1 MKKIRKGT
9 FETNSSSMHSI
20 VVEGMEETK
29 EFNPVT
35 DENGYYHIK
44 LDDYS
49 DLDHDLRTVEEII
62 SFAASWIAENGYY
75 ENSLEVEMLTEEN
88 MKKFRGF
95 NMLEKIIKKH
105 SDVKGIV
112 FEIEFFPAAESFS
125 FDEKQMLDPETVE
138 KLIFGKNSYVQRDIY
153 NN

>member
-29 EFNPVT
+29 QFNPVT

-49 DLDHDLRTVEEII
+49 NLDHDLRTVEEII
-62 SFAASWIAENGYY
+62 SFAASWIVEGII
-75 ENSLEVEMLTEEN
+75 LEEV
-88 MKKFRGF
+88 G
-95 NMLEKIIKKH
+95 
-105 SDVKGIV
+105 S
-112 FEIEFFPAAESFS
+112 ASAESLD
-125 FDEKQMLDPETVE
+125 FDERQMLNARLLE
-138 KLIFGKNSYVQRDIY
+138 KLIFGKDSYVRRDIY
-153 NN
+153 NF

>member
-95 NMLEKIIKKH
+95 NMLEKI
-105 SDVKGIV
+105 
-112 FEIEFFPAAESFS
+112 
-125 FDEKQMLDPETVE
+125 
-138 KLIFGKNSYVQRDIY
+138 
-153 NN
+153 

>member
-49 DLDHDLRTVEEII
+49 DLDHDLRTAEEII
-62 SFAASWIAENGYY
+62 SFAASWIAENGFY
-75 ENSLEVEMLTEEN
+75 EASFEEN
-88 MKKFRGF
+88 ADLAMEDIRKFEGF
-95 NMLEKIIKKH
+95 EMLEKIIMKH
-105 SDVKGIV
+105 SNIKGII

-138 KLIFGKNSYVQRDIY
+138 KLIFGKNSYVEMEY
-153 NN
+153 Y

>member
-29 EFNPVT
+29 EFTPVT

-49 DLDHDLRTVEEII
+49 
-62 SFAASWIAENGYY
+62 
-75 ENSLEVEMLTEEN
+75 
-88 MKKFRGF
+88 
-95 NMLEKIIKKH
+95 
-105 SDVKGIV
+105 
-112 FEIEFFPAAESFS
+112 
-125 FDEKQMLDPETVE
+125 
-138 KLIFGKNSYVQRDIY
+138 IFYRRNK
-153 NN
+153 

>member
-29 EFNPVT
+29 KFNPVT

-49 DLDHDLRTVEEII
+49 NLTRDLETTEEII
-62 SFAASWIAENGYY
+62 SFVASWIVENGCY
-75 ENSLEVEMLTEEN
+75 ENSFEN
-88 MKKFRGF
+88 DIMTQEDMKKFKGF
-95 NMLEKIIKKH
+95 DMLENILKKH
-105 SDVKGIV
+105 SDIKGIILENV
-112 FEIEFFPAAESFS
+112 NDASAESLN
-125 FDEKQMLDPETVE
+125 FDENEMLNPETVE
-138 KLIFGKNSYVQRDIY
+138 KLIFGKNSYIEKEY
-153 NN
+153 Y